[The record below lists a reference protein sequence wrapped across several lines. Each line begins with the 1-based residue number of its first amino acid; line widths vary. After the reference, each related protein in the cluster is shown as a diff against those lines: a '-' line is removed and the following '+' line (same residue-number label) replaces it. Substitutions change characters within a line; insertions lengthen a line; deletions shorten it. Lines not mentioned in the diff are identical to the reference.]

1 MLTLPLVC
9 CWCGFTSVSEPV
21 CILGSTETAAVTLSR
36 RPYEM
41 DGDHEQPID
50 GQASSRRV
58 GNCVEFKTGDLHG
71 HLIYS
76 LCGGFFLDPH
86 TVVECL
92 HTFCRSCL
100 TKNLMTSQ
108 QCPKCPTRATKSQ
121 FGKEIIADRTLD
133 EIVNKIFPHF
143 RARDKE
149 DEANFYEERGI
160 RLKPDQVPEVSER
173 PTKIMKRKK
182 TADDWMEIKVK
193 TDDQIARERRLG
205 QVHNDCLCLSS
216 RAKVST
222 LKKYL
227 AKQLQVKDHRS
238 LEVTCNGVPM
248 GDEYN
253 LNFIQR
259 TRWMNPEKSL
269 ELKYRLQLDAV
280 GLTGNYRASA

>member
-1 MLTLPLVC
+1 VL
-9 CWCGFTSVSEPV
+9 
-21 CILGSTETAAVTLSR
+21 
-36 RPYEM
+36 
-41 DGDHEQPID
+41 
-50 GQASSRRV
+50 
-58 GNCVEFKTGDLHG
+58 
-71 HLIYS
+71 
-76 LCGGFFLDPH
+76 
-86 TVVECL
+86 
-92 HTFCRSCL
+92 
-100 TKNLMTSQ
+100 
-108 QCPKCPTRATKSQ
+108 
-121 FGKEIIADRTLD
+121 
-133 EIVNKIFPHF
+133 
-143 RARDKE
+143 
-149 DEANFYEERGI
+149 
-160 RLKPDQVPEVSER
+160 
-173 PTKIMKRKK
+173 K

>member
-1 MLTLPLVC
+1 
-9 CWCGFTSVSEPV
+9 
-21 CILGSTETAAVTLSR
+21 
-36 RPYEM
+36 M
-41 DGDHEQPID
+41 DDEHEQ
-50 GQASSRRV
+50 GQADSESRTTTSRRV
-58 GNCVEFKTGDLHG
+58 GNCVEFKAGDLHG
-71 HLIYS
+71 HLICS
-76 LCGGFFLDPH
+76 LCGGFFLDPY

-100 TKNLMTSQ
+100 MKHLMTSQ
-108 QCPKCPTRATKSQ
+108 QCPKCSTRATKSQ

-133 EIVNKIFPHF
+133 EIVNKVFPHF
-143 RARDKE
+143 RTRDE
-149 DEANFYEERGI
+149 EAEANFYKGRGI
-160 RLKPDQVPEVSER
+160 RLKPGQVPGTSER
-173 PTKIMKRKK
+173 PTPKTMKRKK

-193 TDDQIARERRLG
+193 ADDQTVRERMLG

-227 AKQLQVKDHRS
+227 AKQLKMKDHRS

-269 ELKYRLQLDAV
+269 ELKYRLQLGAV
-280 GLTGNYRASA
+280 RSS